1 MAGLVLETQLLS
13 PKSQLFGLLSPV
25 TLRATSQG
33 HSLQQTFLSE
43 ALEPQNH
50 P

>member
-25 TLRATSQG
+25 TLRVTSQG
-33 HSLQQTFLSE
+33 ALSPADFLI
-43 ALEPQNH
+43 
-50 P
+50 